1 MSSLSSS
8 QFAKTYKPSEYG
20 ASWSEVRGSEE
31 FHRPIEGAMSHEE
44 MVSDVKKHGVRSPV
58 MVYGGRVVDGH
69 HRVLAAMDA
78 GQAIP
83 FEHSPSE
90 LYEGQIK

>member
-1 MSSLSSS
+1 MPSLSAN
-8 QFAKTYKPSEYG
+8 QFAKTYQPSEYG
-20 ASWSEVRGSEE
+20 ATWSEVRGSEE
-31 FHRPIEGAMSHEE
+31 FHRPIEGTMSHEE
-44 MVSDVKKHGVRSPV
+44 MVKDVKKRGVHTPV

-69 HRVLAAMDA
+69 HRALAAMDA
-78 GQAIP
+78 GQAVP